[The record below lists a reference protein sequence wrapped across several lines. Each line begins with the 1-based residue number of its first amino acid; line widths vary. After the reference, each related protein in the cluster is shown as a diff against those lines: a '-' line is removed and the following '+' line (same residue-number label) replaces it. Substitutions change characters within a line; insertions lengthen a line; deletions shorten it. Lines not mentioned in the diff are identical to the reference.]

1 MTHNFCLLSVISEI
15 LRWPEQKQFFTPRS
29 RVKNRAICYCTNT
42 IAYLAPSNIF
52 SPDPVQEM
60 ICLKPERVLVLQL
73 IQVTKSRIEVF
84 RGQTCLDNSSLGLRS
99 RVILDCVMFM
109 FKLTIMKFDVQC

>member
-1 MTHNFCLLSVISEI
+1 M
-15 LRWPEQKQFFTPRS
+15 
-29 RVKNRAICYCTNT
+29 
-42 IAYLAPSNIF
+42 
-52 SPDPVQEM
+52 
-60 ICLKPERVLVLQL
+60 LQL

-109 FKLTIMKFDVQC
+109 FKLTIMKFSMLKSFKMNNESEIYLNIMLT